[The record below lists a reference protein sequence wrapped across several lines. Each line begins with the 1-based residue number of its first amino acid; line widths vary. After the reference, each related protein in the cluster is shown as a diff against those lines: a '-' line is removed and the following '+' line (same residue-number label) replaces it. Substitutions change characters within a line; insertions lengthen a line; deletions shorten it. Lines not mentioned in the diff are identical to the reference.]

1 MTHSNPL
8 LAKYEEIYGK
18 KEEPKVIK
26 ADELVTVAQLDDA
39 FKNWAS
45 STSIKG
51 TQIGYTYTDEIS
63 IPSNLTSPSVATST
77 TGITKALPAASTT
90 SITKPPTLKS
100 YDLDDLKTSFQQV
113 AEQLQNDKA
122 QVVSMNM
129 EFGDHMNKITFE
141 VYVYKP

>member
-1 MTHSNPL
+1 MTNPL
-8 LAKYEEIYGK
+8 IDKYNEIYGK
-18 KEEPKVIK
+18 KEKPKFPRIEDYEGEETF
-26 ADELVTVAQLDDA
+26 ADEL
-39 FKNWAS
+39 KKS
-45 STSIKG
+45 R
-51 TQIGYTYTDEIS
+51 
-63 IPSNLTSPSVATST
+63 
-77 TGITKALPAASTT
+77 
-90 SITKPPTLKS
+90 PPIIKS